1 VQAVW
6 HGICSSG
13 CMNATIAPSDAYFDL
28 QDLASLRARAR
39 RDDPEALRAA
49 ARQFES
55 LFIRMMLKSMRE
67 ASLGDPLMEGE
78 GSAFYRDLFDQ
89 QLALDMA
96 RQGGLGL
103 ADALVRQL
111 TRARQAPADRLGG
124 HALPARRSETAAAPP
139 QVDEEAVHRGDPRA
153 FVDQLMPLARR
164 AAGRLGVAPEVLV
177 AQAALETGWGRYV
190 IRDERGRS
198 SHNLFNIKAG
208 GGWDG
213 PTVRKRTLEYADGVA
228 RMERAAFRAYP
239 DFAASFQDYVEFIA
253 GRPRYREALAQAG
266 DPAGYLRALAQAGYA
281 TDPRYA
287 DKILAILEREP
298 VLKARG
304 ERPIRDEQGHSPRG

>member
-1 VQAVW
+1 MR
-6 HGICSSG
+6 G
-13 CMNATIAPSDAYFDL
+13 MNAAISPSDAYFDL
-28 QDLASLRARAR
+28 QDLAALRARAR
-39 RDDPEALRAA
+39 RDDPKALEAAV
-49 ARQFES
+49 RQFES

-111 TRARQAPADRLGG
+111 GRHRTAPTPRPDGYP
-124 HALPARRSETAAAPP
+124 LPPRRTETAAGAPP
-139 QVDEEAVHRGDPRA
+139 VDEAAVHRGDPQA
-153 FVDQLMPLARR
+153 FVTQLMPLARR
-164 AAGRLGVAPEVLV
+164 AAARLGVAPEVLV

-190 IRDERGRS
+190 IRDAQGRS

-208 GGWDG
+208 SGWDG

-239 DFAASFQDYVEFIA
+239 DFAASFQDYADFIA
-253 GRPRYREALAQAG
+253 SRPRYRAALERAG
-266 DPAGYLRALAQAGYA
+266 DAAGYMRALAQAGYA

-287 DKILAILEREP
+287 DKVLAILEREP
-298 VLKARG
+298 ALKARD

>member
-1 VQAVW
+1 MSAS
-6 HGICSSG
+6 I
-13 CMNATIAPSDAYFDL
+13 TPSDAYFDL
-28 QDLASLRARAR
+28 QDLAALRSRAR
-39 RDDPEALRAA
+39 RDDPKVLEAA

-67 ASLGDPLMEGE
+67 ANLGDPLMDGE

-111 TRARQAPADRLGG
+111 GRHRSSSTPRPDGQP
-124 HALPARRSETAAAPP
+124 LPPRRTEAAAGTPP
-139 QVDEEAVHRGDPRA
+139 VDEAAVHRGDPQA
-153 FVDQLMPLARR
+153 FVAQLMPLARR
-164 AAGRLGVAPEVLV
+164 AAERLGVAPEVLV
-177 AQAALETGWGRYV
+177 AQAALETGWGRHV
-190 IRDERGRS
+190 IRDAQGRS

-208 GGWDG
+208 SGWDG
-213 PTVRKRTLEYADGVA
+213 PTVSKRTLEYVDGVA

-239 DFAASFQDYVEFIA
+239 DFAASFQDYAEFIA
-253 GRPRYREALAQAG
+253 GRPRYRAALERAG
-266 DPAGYLRALAQAGYA
+266 DAAGYMRALAQAGYA

-287 DKILAILEREP
+287 DKVLAILEREP
-298 VLKARG
+298 ALKIRG
-304 ERPIRDEQGHSPRG
+304 ERPIGDAQGNSPRG